1 MQNTWVW
8 DGSARV
14 GDPIPGEMGSIRP
27 IFLKFWEPDELL
39 RHLFNRFPG
48 LIGTIKNVS
57 SDFGSFCFGASATKS
72 PPRIGAGARPL
83 RHTPVYRMAPIDYA
97 LPPTRQGAR
106 IASVYAHLREAGL
119 ASPDLLR
126 CGFLHPRRSSNS
138 PSPPGHQGPHLF
150 PMGLYA
156 SRRL

>member
-1 MQNTWVW
+1 MVVRKVKTLSGGEQRGVMQNTWVW

-83 RHTPVYRMAPIDYA
+83 RHAPVYRMAPIDCA
-97 LPPTRQGAR
+97 PPLTRQDAR
-106 IASVYAHLREAGL
+106 TVFLHVFRLEAGL
-119 ASPDLLR
+119 ASR
-126 CGFLHPRRSSNS
+126 ILHPHGS
-138 PSPPGHQGPHLF
+138 
-150 PMGLYA
+150 
-156 SRRL
+156 